1 VNQIE
6 KALMHA
12 LFLHPHHNTDK
23 TIDFGK
29 FKTLNNKVNQ
39 KHPGLILVE
48 PADNDDAG
56 VFEVPGTDVRMVFKT
71 ESHCSPCVVEPYG
84 SAVTCLTGAARDVV
98 AMGAEPL
105 VATDFIGTQ
114 PPENE
119 LVVGPCGFTGD
130 GKTCTCGNCETMTSV
145 ERVQL
150 MLDGFREGC
159 DALGIGVVAG
169 GFSTSFQKDI
179 VPAVVGSVVGKLIT
193 DEPLKKPAKN
203 VGDNL
208 ILIGVTSNDGN
219 DTAYRAGFAD
229 VMLPAQ
235 PLFEEERISMDGA
248 LAAFRTGKINACS
261 DLGAAGIGA
270 AVCESA
276 RYGGLGAKVDL
287 SLVPLKA
294 EASDNK
300 PEATLINETQA
311 RYLLHVNP
319 SDVEEVLGAIR
330 ATGATATNIGEITDS
345 GEVVFTFADETVA
358 VIPNAPSADMLAEL
372 AQ

>member
-1 VNQIE
+1 MNQIE

-23 TIDFGK
+23 TIDFSK
-29 FKTLNNKVNQ
+29 FTVLNEKVNQ
-39 KHPGLILVE
+39 KNPGLIMVQ

-56 VFEVPGTDVRMVFKT
+56 VFEIPGTGVRMVFKT

-84 SAVTCLTGAARDVV
+84 SAVTCLTGCARDVV
-98 AMGAEPL
+98 AMGGEPL

-119 LVVGPCGFTGD
+119 VLVGPCGFVGD
-130 GKTCTCGNCETMTSV
+130 GKTCTCGNCNTMTNDR
-145 ERVQL
+145 RVQL
-150 MLDGFREGC
+150 MLDGFRDGC
-159 DALGIGVVAG
+159 EALGIGVVAG
-169 GFSTSFQKDI
+169 GFSTSFSDI
-179 VPAVVGSVVGKLIT
+179 VPALVGSIVGRLIT
-193 DEPLKKPAKN
+193 DEPLKKPARN
-203 VGDNL
+203 VGDKL

-219 DTAYRAGFAD
+219 DTAFRAGFAD

-235 PLFEEERISMDGA
+235 PLFEEEKTSMAGA

-276 RYGGLGAKVDL
+276 RYGGLGAKIDL
-287 SLVPLKA
+287 SLVPLTA
-294 EASDNK
+294 AAADNK

-319 SDVEEVLGAIR
+319 SDVEEVLAAIR
-330 ATGATATNIGEITDS
+330 ATGSTATVIGEITDAA
-345 GEVVFTFADETVA
+345 EVVFTYADDVVA
-358 VIPNAPSADMLAEL
+358 VIPNSPSAAMFAEL
-372 AQ
+372 G

>member
-6 KALMHA
+6 KALIHA
-12 LFLHPHHNTDK
+12 PFIHPHHNTDK

-29 FKTLNNKVNQ
+29 FAVLNEKVNQ
-39 KHPGLILVE
+39 KHPGLVLVQ

-56 VFEVPGTDVRMVFKT
+56 VFEIPGTGVRMVFKT

-105 VATDFIGTQ
+105 VATDFVGTL
-114 PPENE
+114 PPETDII
-119 LVVGPCGFTGD
+119 VGPCGFIGD
-130 GKTCTCGNCETMTSV
+130 GKTCVCGTCKPMTSMD
-145 ERVQL
+145 RIQM
-150 MLDGFREGC
+150 MLDGFHDGC
-159 DALGIGVVAG
+159 ETLGIGVVAG
-169 GFSTSFQKDI
+169 GFSTSFKHDI
-179 VPAVVGSVVGKLIT
+179 VPALVGSVVGKLIT
-193 DEPLKKPAKN
+193 DEPLLKPAKN

-208 ILIGVTSNDGN
+208 ILIGKTSNDGN
-219 DTAYRAGFAD
+219 DTAFRAGFAE
-229 VMLPAQ
+229 VMYPAE
-235 PLFEEERISMDGA
+235 PLFEEERTSMDGA
-248 LAAFRTGKINACS
+248 LAAFRTGRINACS

-287 SLVPLKA
+287 ALVPLKEKA
-294 EASDNK
+294 LDNQ

-319 SDVEEVLGAIR
+319 ANVEEVLDAIR
-330 ATGATATNIGEITDS
+330 ATGATATVIGEIT
-345 GEVVFTFADETVA
+345 GAAEVVFTYGDEIVA
-358 VIPNAPSADMLAEL
+358 TIPNKPSAEMLAEL
-372 AQ
+372 A